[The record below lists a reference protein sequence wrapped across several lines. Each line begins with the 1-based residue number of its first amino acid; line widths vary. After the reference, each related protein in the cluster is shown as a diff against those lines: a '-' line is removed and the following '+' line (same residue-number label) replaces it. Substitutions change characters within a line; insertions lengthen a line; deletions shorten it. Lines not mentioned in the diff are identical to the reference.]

1 MLYSL
6 RGKLSITTETFCVI
20 ECGGV
25 GYKVYASGGT
35 LGALPTLGS
44 DATLFT
50 HLFVRDTEIE
60 VYGFIEEGALKLFEL
75 LITVAGVGPKT
86 ALGILDI
93 DTVPNVMAA
102 ILEKRTDVLTRA
114 SGIGKKTAERVIL
127 ELENRI
133 KLSGAAELTKTM
145 DVNQETLE
153 VLVGLGYSQSDVR
166 RVLEGLPK
174 ETGTIEERLRAAL
187 KALGRRNT

>member
-6 RGKLSITTETFCVI
+6 RGKLTATADTFCVI
-20 ECGGV
+20 ECSGV
-25 GYKVYASGGT
+25 GYKVYASRGT
-35 LGALPTLGS
+35 LGGLPVIGS
-44 DATLFT
+44 EVLLFT

-60 VYGFIEEGALKLFEL
+60 VYGFLEEGALKLFEL

-93 DTVPNVMAA
+93 DTVPNIMAA

-127 ELENRI
+127 ELQNRI
-133 KLSGAAELTKTM
+133 KLSGTAELTKTM

-166 RVLEGLPK
+166 RVLDGLPK
-174 ETGTIEERLRAAL
+174 EVGTIEERLRAAL
-187 KALGRRNT
+187 KALGRRNQ

>member
-1 MLYSL
+1 MVYSL
-6 RGKLSITTETFCVI
+6 RGKLTATAETFCIV

-25 GYKVYASGGT
+25 GYKVSVGVGT
-35 LGALPTLGS
+35 VAALPPTGS
-44 DATLFT
+44 EAFLFT
-50 HLFVRDTEIE
+50 HLFVRDTEVE
-60 VYGFIEEGALKLFEL
+60 VYGFLEESALKLFDL

-93 DTVPNVMAA
+93 DTVPNVTAA

-133 KLSGAAELTKTM
+133 KLSGAAELAKTM

-153 VLVGLGYSQSDVR
+153 VLVGLGYSRSEVR
-166 RVLEGLPK
+166 RVLDGLPR
-174 ETGTIEERLRAAL
+174 ETGTIEERLRAAF
-187 KALGRRNT
+187 KALGRRV